1 MAEIAVLPS
10 LESAKGKL
18 EQNGFPFAGLP
29 NDRNSLLWG
38 DIRREC
44 GLSLAEVSFL
54 QNASAGTTSKSVM
67 FHYLCAPSPT
77 ASSTPEKDKLRIIKF
92 FLRKFLHNYPTAS
105 YYNPSPNFQN
115 FDKQYNVSFY
125 Q

>member
-10 LESAKGKL
+10 LESAKEKL

-29 NDRNSLLWG
+29 DDRNDSLWV

-54 QNASAGTTSKSVM
+54 KNASAGTTSKSVM
-67 FHYLCAPSPT
+67 FHCSLISIPTSSMCAVSNPYPNRIFEILCHYIMFGR
-77 ASSTPEKDKLRIIKF
+77 D
-92 FLRKFLHNYPTAS
+92 N
-105 YYNPSPNFQN
+105 
-115 FDKQYNVSFY
+115 
-125 Q
+125 

>member
-1 MAEIAVLPS
+1 MRSATNLIFWLLEYHILRSQGIFRIPLVASQLPQTMAGSAVLPS
-10 LESAKGKL
+10 LESAKEKL

-67 FHYLCAPSPT
+67 FHYLLIPIPTPSMCAVSNP
-77 ASSTPEKDKLRIIKF
+77 
-92 FLRKFLHNYPTAS
+92 YP
-105 YYNPSPNFQN
+105 N
-115 FDKQYNVSFY
+115 
-125 Q
+125 

>member
-29 NDRNSLLWG
+29 NDRNDSLWTR
-38 DIRREC
+38 IEEKY

-54 QNASAGTTSKSVM
+54 KNASAGTTSKSVM
-67 FHYLCAPSPT
+67 FHCSLISIPSPT
-77 ASSTPEKDKLRIIKF
+77 HIPIESLRTCATILCLGVTINTTSSYV
-92 FLRKFLHNYPTAS
+92 NTA
-105 YYNPSPNFQN
+105 
-115 FDKQYNVSFY
+115 V
-125 Q
+125 

>member
-1 MAEIAVLPS
+1 MFEIAVLPS

-29 NDRNSLLWG
+29 NDRNDSLWV

-54 QNASAGTTSKSVM
+54 KNASAGTTSKSVM
-67 FHYLCAPSPT
+67 FHCLLIPI
-77 ASSTPEKDKLRIIKF
+77 ST
-92 FLRKFLHNYPTAS
+92 S
-105 YYNPSPNFQN
+105 
-115 FDKQYNVSFY
+115 
-125 Q
+125 